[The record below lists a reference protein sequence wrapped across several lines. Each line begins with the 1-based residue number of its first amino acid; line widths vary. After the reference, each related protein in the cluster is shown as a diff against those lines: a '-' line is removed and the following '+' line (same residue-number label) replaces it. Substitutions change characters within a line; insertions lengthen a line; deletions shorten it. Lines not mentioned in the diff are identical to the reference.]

1 MKLVFY
7 WILQGLPMGNISTR
21 FSFPNKFLSAVQ
33 QLTNSIFQ
41 QTNNIV
47 KMSIV
52 FKQRSWIFYTSPK
65 SNTQRSTFTYVKY
78 INKQKVLISELV
90 FRFSWFWTL
99 DSIWTWNSNCRLANL
114 RRIKFL
120 MTNTKVAIKGK

>member
-1 MKLVFY
+1 
-7 WILQGLPMGNISTR
+7 MGNISTR
-21 FSFPNKFLSAVQ
+21 FSFPNKFLSAAQ

-52 FKQRSWIFYTSPK
+52 FIQRSWIFFTSPK
-65 SNTQRSTFTYVKY
+65 SNIHRSALDLEF
-78 INKQKVLISELV
+78 ELRSV
-90 FRFSWFWTL
+90 
-99 DSIWTWNSNCRLANL
+99 NL

-120 MTNTKVAIKGK
+120 MTNIKVTIKGK